1 MANLFLPNGK
11 VQALDL
17 LYGASKTSLETQI
30 ATLNASISS
39 AQATLTA
46 LTSAGGYSGTIT
58 SNSVKSS
65 GDINYN
71 NNTSLISQMA
81 TLNGYRTSGSFLGTS
96 SQWVNIYTLP
106 STVRGFFNVSVAPGN
121 ITGLYFFE
129 VTSGVSNASLT
140 PIITLNATYGSVRL
154 ALNIIQVQTPYNSS
168 SGTGRW
174 YVLLM

>member
-1 MANLFLPNGK
+1 
-11 VQALDL
+11 
-17 LYGASKTSLETQI
+17 
-30 ATLNASISS
+30 
-39 AQATLTA
+39 
-46 LTSAGGYSGTIT
+46 
-58 SNSVKSS
+58 
-65 GDINYN
+65 
-71 NNTSLISQMA
+71 LISQIA

-96 SQWVNIYTLP
+96 GSWVNIYTLP
-106 STVRGFFNVSVAPGN
+106 GTVRGFFNVSVAPGN

-154 ALNIIQVQTPYNSS
+154 ASNIIQVQTPYALG